1 MNKAVFG
8 AGCFWHVEAEF
19 LKLKGVI
26 ETSVGF
32 MGGNVENP
40 SYERVC
46 EGDTGHVEVV
56 EVTFDPEIISY
67 EEMVKAFFEMHDPT
81 QMNRQGPDIGY
92 QYRSVI
98 FYFTPEQKQIAESVK
113 TELDKKMGGI
123 ATKIE
128 KALEYYRAEEYH
140 QKYYQKNGLTSC
152 RI

>member
-19 LKLKGVI
+19 LNLKGVL

-32 MGGNVENP
+32 MGGNVANP

-56 EVTFDPEIISY
+56 EVIFDPEVISY
-67 EEMVKAFFEMHDPT
+67 EDLVKAFFAMHDPT
-81 QMNRQGPDIGY
+81 QVDRQGVDIGY

-98 FYFTPEQKQIAESVK
+98 FYFSEDQKVIAQRIK
-113 TELDKKMGGI
+113 NELEIAIGPI

-128 KALEYYRAEEYH
+128 KASEYYKAEEYH
-140 QKYYQKNGLTSC
+140 QKYYQKNGLNSC
-152 RI
+152 RV

>member
-19 LKLKGVI
+19 LKLEGVM

-32 MGGNVENP
+32 MGGNIPDP

-46 EGDTGHVEVV
+46 EGNTGHVEVV
-56 EVTFDPEIISY
+56 EVRFDPELISY
-67 EEMVKAFFEMHDPT
+67 EELVKAFFAMHDPT
-81 QMNRQGPDIGY
+81 QVNRQGPDIGY

-98 FYFTPEQKQIAESVK
+98 FFNDDEQKEIATSVK
-113 TELDKKMGGI
+113 KELAKTIGPI

-128 KALEYYRAEEYH
+128 QASEYYRAEEYH

-152 RI
+152 RV

>member
-1 MNKAVFG
+1 MNKAIFG

-19 LKLKGVI
+19 LKLEGVL

-32 MGGNVENP
+32 MGGDLPNP

-56 EVTFDPEIISY
+56 EVIFDSNVISY
-67 EEMVKAFFEMHDPT
+67 EKLVRSFFDMHDPT
-81 QMNRQGPDIGY
+81 QVNRQGPDIGY

-98 FYFTPEQKQIAESVK
+98 FYNNDEQKEIAARVK
-113 TELDKKMGGI
+113 NELDKSIGPI

-128 KALEYYRAEEYH
+128 KASDYYRAEEYH

-152 RI
+152 RV

>member
-32 MGGNVENP
+32 MGGNIPNP

-56 EVTFDPEIISY
+56 EVIFDPNVISY
-67 EEMVKAFFEMHDPT
+67 EKLVRSFFDMHDPT
-81 QMNRQGPDIGY
+81 QVNRQGPDIGY

-98 FYFTPEQKQIAESVK
+98 FYNSDKQKEIAARVK
-113 TELDKKMGGI
+113 NELDKSIGPI

-128 KALEYYRAEEYH
+128 KASEYYRAEEYH

-152 RI
+152 RV

>member
-19 LKLKGVI
+19 FNVNGVL

-56 EVTFDPEIISY
+56 EVTFDPEIIDY
-67 EEMVKAFFEMHDPT
+67 EKLVRAFFKMHDPT
-81 QMNRQGPDIGY
+81 QVNRQGPDVGY

-98 FYFTPEQKQIAESVK
+98 YYFTAEQKQIAESVK
-113 TELDKKMGGI
+113 SELDRSIGGI
-123 ATKIE
+123 ATTID
-128 KALEYYRAEEYH
+128 KASEYYRAEEYH
-140 QKYYQKNGLTSC
+140 QKYYFKNGLTSC

>member
-19 LKLKGVI
+19 LKMKGVI

-32 MGGNVENP
+32 MGGNIPNP
-40 SYERVC
+40 SYKRVC

-56 EVTFDPEIISY
+56 EVIFDPNVISY
-67 EEMVKAFFEMHDPT
+67 EKLVRSFFDMHDPT
-81 QMNRQGPDIGY
+81 QVNRQGPDIGY

-98 FYFTPEQKQIAESVK
+98 FYNDAEQKEIAARVK
-113 TELDKKMGGI
+113 NELDKSIGPI

-128 KALEYYRAEEYH
+128 KASEYYRAEEYH

-152 RI
+152 RV

>member
-32 MGGNVENP
+32 MGGNGENP
-40 SYERVC
+40 SYDRVC
-46 EGDTGHVEVV
+46 AGDTGHVEVV
-56 EVTFDPEIISY
+56 EVSFDPEIISY
-67 EEMVKAFFEMHDPT
+67 EELVKAFFALHDPT
-81 QMNRQGPDIGY
+81 QVNRQWPDIGY

-98 FYFTPEQKQIAESVK
+98 FYFTPEQKQNAESVK
-113 TELDKKMGGI
+113 NELERTIGGI
-123 ATKIE
+123 DTKIE
-128 KALEYYRAEEYH
+128 KASEYYRAEEYH

>member
-26 ETSVGF
+26 KTSVGF
-32 MGGNVENP
+32 MGGNIPNP

-56 EVTFDPEIISY
+56 EVIFDPNVISY
-67 EEMVKAFFEMHDPT
+67 EKLVRSFFDMHDPT
-81 QMNRQGPDIGY
+81 QVNRQGPDIGY

-98 FYFTPEQKQIAESVK
+98 FYNDAEQNKIAARVK
-113 TELDKKMGGI
+113 NELDKSIGPI

-128 KALEYYRAEEYH
+128 KASEYYRAEEYH

-152 RI
+152 RV